1 MTSEKRIVII
11 GATSGIG
18 YEVARLYQQQGWR
31 VGVAGRRV
39 EKLEMLRQQAPEKTE
54 IQELDITRPEA
65 PGQLDALIEKLG
77 GMDVF
82 LLSSGVG
89 SQNRTLEP
97 EIELNTIGTN
107 VYGFTQMVMAAF
119 HYFRSRGEG
128 HLAIISSIAG
138 TKGLGIAPS
147 YSATKRYQNTYL
159 DALAQLAYMEK
170 LPIVFTD
177 IRPGF
182 VKTDLLKNDK
192 YPLLMQPDTVARK
205 IVKAICQKKRR
216 VIIDWR
222 YALLVFFWKLIPPA
236 LWQRLS
242 IHN

>member
-39 EKLEMLRQQAPEKTE
+39 EKLEMLRQQAPKKTE
-54 IQELDITRPEA
+54 IQELDITRSEA
-65 PGQLDALIEKLG
+65 PGQLEALIEKLG

-89 SQNRTLEP
+89 NQNRTLEP
-97 EIELNTIGTN
+97 EIELNTVRTN

>member
-97 EIELNTIGTN
+97 AIELNTIGTN

-119 HYFRSRGEG
+119 HYFRSRRGG